1 MGKMII
7 NNQSDLLDQDVL
19 PYISAVIKQGRISD
33 DNKQYCY
40 VTVFHGDVYG
50 EDMEIAVSS
59 RKNKRSDRFVV
70 TQRKVRK

>member
-7 NNQSDLLDQDVL
+7 NNRSSLPDQEALL
-19 PYISAVIKQGRISD
+19 YISSVIEQGRISD
-33 DNKQYCY
+33 NNKQYCY
-40 VTVFHGDVYG
+40 VTVFHGDIYG

-70 TQRKVRK
+70 TQRKVRN